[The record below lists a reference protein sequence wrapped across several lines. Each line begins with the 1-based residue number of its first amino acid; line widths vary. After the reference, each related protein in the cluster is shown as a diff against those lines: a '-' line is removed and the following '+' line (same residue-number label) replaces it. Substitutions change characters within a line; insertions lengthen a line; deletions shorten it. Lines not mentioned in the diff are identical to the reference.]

1 MALPFGA
8 LAGRIAASDVALQQ
22 RSAQDLG
29 DRWKL
34 LSQPQPTWAEGQF
47 GKSAQA
53 FACLHISASLHQNR
67 PFGASANLMGCEF
80 PPTLF
85 IQKGGKYVC
94 EVPGSC
100 RVTRKS
106 TTRVPGWFCLPM
118 EAGCISRA
126 TMGASGRF

>member
-8 LAGRIAASDVALQQ
+8 LAGGIAASDVALHQ

-29 DRWKL
+29 DRRKL
-34 LSQPQPTWAEGQF
+34 FSQPQPTLAKGQF

-80 PPTLF
+80 PPTSF
-85 IQKGGKYVC
+85 IQKGEKRLC
-94 EVPGSC
+94 EVP
-100 RVTRKS
+100 
-106 TTRVPGWFCLPM
+106 
-118 EAGCISRA
+118 
-126 TMGASGRF
+126 ASGAIRSS

>member
-34 LSQPQPTWAEGQF
+34 LSQPQPTLAEGQF

-94 EVPGSC
+94 EVPERLRYWRMTC
-100 RVTRKS
+100 QLFQ
-106 TTRVPGWFCLPM
+106 VPVIELH
-118 EAGCISRA
+118 AVV
-126 TMGASGRF
+126 